1 MAASPPGGTDG
12 HGDGARRHGA
22 LMVVPRVLETALTIV
37 GGVIVFAMM
46 ALSVSDA
53 LLRSVLNTPIF
64 GANDFTQVL
73 LAATVAVSLPLCVM
87 AGRAIAIDTLV
98 ALLPPGLGRPLNRLV
113 SVSGGGMLFYLSWR
127 CLLNGRDAAAF
138 GETTMLLRIPYG
150 PFYYGLAAGLGVSAL
165 LVLLGRTRR

>member
-1 MAASPPGGTDG
+1 MAASPPGATD
-12 HGDGARRHGA
+12 GDGADRQGA
-22 LMVVPRVLETALTIV
+22 IASVLRTFEAGLTIV

-53 LLRSVLNTPIF
+53 LLRSVLNTPVF

-73 LAATVAVSLPLCVM
+73 LAAAVAVSLPLCVM

-98 ALLPPGLGRPLNRLV
+98 ALLPSGIRRPLNWLV
-113 SVSGGGMLFYLSWR
+113 SIGGSAMLLYLAWR
-127 CLLNGRDAAAF
+127 CVLNGHDAAAF

-150 PFYYGLAAGLGVSAL
+150 PFYYGLAAGLGISAL
-165 LVLLGRTRR
+165 LMVLARTRR